1 MRKKKT
7 VTIESE
13 GRDKGKLF
21 VLTEMPAAKAEGLA
35 LKIILL
41 LTKSGI
47 NIPQNL
53 EDLGV
58 AGLASYGLELL
69 SYIKYDDL
77 EPIIDEVWK
86 CVQIQGSNGVTRKLI
101 EDDESGDIEEI
112 STRFFLKKEV
122 ISLHLNF

>member
-69 SYIKYDDL
+69 SYIKYDEL